1 MPGGVRPRV
10 LVVEDEEQ
18 LRDALVEMLW
28 SHGFQVVGHAGT
40 GREAISLAE
49 SVRPDLV
56 LMDYRMPEMDGVSAT
71 ESIRSEHS
79 ETRVVMFSAYDEDSL
94 AADAYR
100 VGASAF
106 LVKGCAPAEIVAA
119 LHRALVP

>member
-1 MPGGVRPRV
+1 V

-28 SHGFQVVGHAGT
+28 SHGFQVVGQAGT
-40 GREAISLAE
+40 GREAISLAD

-71 ESIRSEHS
+71 EAIRSGHS
-79 ETRVVMFSAYDEDSL
+79 GTRVVMFSAYDEDSL

-106 LVKGCAPAEIVAA
+106 LVKGCRPAEIVAA
-119 LHRALVP
+119 LNGALGP